1 MRIFSVVRDYL
12 VWHYSNA
19 ISDIFHIWWNYLWFI
34 NHLFSVPDVFMTW
47 LSPWKRLQEQKVNI
61 VTHTEDF
68 FANIFVNI
76 MMRMV
81 GFVVRT
87 ALLFIALCAFLIT
100 IIGGVLFIVLWIVL
114 PLIIAHFVVN
124 GITLLLS

>member
-1 MRIFSVVRDYL
+1 MRIFSVARDYL

-19 ISDIFHIWWNYLWFI
+19 LVDIFHIWWNYLWFI

-47 LSPWKRLQEQKVNI
+47 FSPWRRLQEQKVNI

-68 FANIFVNI
+68 FANLVVNI
-76 MMRMV
+76 IMRIV
-81 GFVVRT
+81 GFFIRT
-87 ALLFIALCAFLIT
+87 ALLFIALCSFVAIF
-100 IIGGVLFIVLWIVL
+100 IGGAIFFVLWILL

-124 GITLLLS
+124 GLMLLLS